1 MASLSNPVGQM
12 RKLSCR
18 GVKCLAQVHSLS
30 VVAWNSNLALSMPL
44 IPVPSLLLGSF
55 EKSGPVVSSAAGPWN
70 QQRAVLMVSAAQHG
84 DRTGRWDWLLP
95 FPSLSFQRELGRGN
109 FWTISQAPTLLCF
122 SPGHRYYFFL
132 ALHCERW
139 IAFMGLLSNL
149 PVSTLVACNIAAPAT
164 LATGLAM

>member
-1 MASLSNPVGQM
+1 MPCLSSQFECGSLEFKPSSLHALN
-12 RKLSCR
+12 SC
-18 GVKCLAQVHSLS
+18 AFSAH
-30 VVAWNSNLALSMPL
+30 
-44 IPVPSLLLGSF
+44 LLGSF

-70 QQRAVLMVSAAQHG
+70 QQRAVLMVSAAQHK
-84 DRTGRWDWLLP
+84 DRTGRWDWLLS

-122 SPGHRYYFFL
+122 SPGHRYYFFF

-139 IAFMGLLSNL
+139 IAFMGLNNL
-149 PVSTLVACNIAAPAT
+149 PVATLVACNIAAPPT